1 MKNAGNDVHIVFA
14 VDKNYAPF
22 VIPVM
27 HQLHKFD
34 TKCDSI
40 QIVVAEDVENSSRD
54 LLISKGKE
62 FGFEVKVVE
71 TNILNKLREKKIVK
85 DRTHVSYFTYVKLF
99 LPELLPSLDQVLYLD
114 VDILIR
120 EPINDLLNWKL
131 KSPVGAVI
139 ELGRNGK
146 MLFNSNRQHYFN
158 AGVLRMSLHKC
169 REIALME
176 KAEEILI
183 EKGGSFEFQDQD
195 VLNII
200 LKNRIDPLPNTFNVF
215 HDNIS
220 ISPKLDILNNPAI
233 VHFNGPDKPWK
244 DEVKNNFAQEWRSHL
259 VNSGGNLSVLGIT
272 SSPEKS
278 RIDFAAIISEIRF
291 SPLGT
296 KLRQSLP
303 YFIKKS
309 INSIIYWLY
318 KISRRNNQVFLD
330 ALFSDAPMPAAEDG
344 IEIPDR
350 ELVPTNDS
358 GTLKQESTTK
368 NLPQPIKNI
377 ENRNT
382 DDRLI
387 FVVSQARSGSNA
399 IMEYISKLNVTLINA
414 GELFIGTN
422 HAPEISRIAG
432 ERYAS
437 LKAFDWEG
445 KKKEFKD
452 WPDVIRAHKEHQEI
466 TDSKASHLL
475 DELLADIPNSKNIF
489 VVKMFPD
496 QLSTKKF
503 NEILYTYKPRVIV
516 LKRRMVF
523 SFISALKA
531 RISKSFTHGDNS
543 SIQISLEEKEVKNYI
558 NRTDEWFSNVE
569 SGIVEL
575 GLQSL
580 IISYE
585 GFFDSGVD
593 VRNVSE
599 FINKRVEVDFSLDAS
614 VIKLPIQDRRSD
626 NSLAEVFSQFAEF
639 PRDLQKEFVRYPGND
654 NSKIERRGEVG
665 FHSKDQPTPVHFLHI
680 NKCAGSEIGRYAQFI
695 NENNSNYTVKTHGHD
710 VNLKSLPQNELYF
723 FSIRDPITR
732 FVSAFYSRKRKGRPR
747 YDSEWSEDEAIAFS
761 NFDQANFLAESLYK
775 LGSAG
780 EKAVTAMKSIGGA
793 NVKQIDWFANQ
804 EDFLNLRP
812 PVHIIRQEHFDNDLS
827 VLFRKLGIENNFGL
841 KRDPVLS
848 HENNYEGT
856 PPLSEL
862 AIANLKIWYAQDI
875 EFYKM
880 CSDWIE
886 KHSS

>member
-330 ALFSDAPMPAAEDG
+330 ALFSDAHVTAIETG
-344 IEIPDR
+344 IEGPN
-350 ELVPTNDS
+350 ELNEVA
-358 GTLKQESTTK
+358 LEEESK
-368 NLPQPIKNI
+368 PLQDLPPLELDNSEKLVFI
-377 ENRNT
+377 
-382 DDRLI
+382 
-387 FVVSQARSGSNA
+387 VSRARSGTNA
-399 IMEYISKLNVTLINA
+399 LQDVMSGFHSEIVLAE
-414 GELFIGTN
+414 ELFGIYWTK
-422 HAPEISRIAG
+422 EISQILKPK
-432 ERYAS
+432 YAW
-437 LKAFDWEG
+437 LEPFNW
-445 KKKEFKD
+445 KEVNSARLMPPEKIVDQYNSFR
-452 WPDVIRAHKEHQEI
+452 DVI
-466 TDSKASHLL
+466 DSEALNI
-475 DELLADIPNSKNIF
+475 LADLLESLSTQQKTLVIKI
-489 VVKMFPD
+489 FPD
-496 QLSTKKF
+496 QLSLQKF
-503 NEILYTYKPRVIV
+503 HEILEIYRPKIIV
-516 LKRRMVF
+516 LKRRMIF
-523 SFISALKA
+523 SYISHLKA
-531 RISKSFTHGDNS
+531 VVHHHFYGQDNS
-543 SIQISLEEKEVKNYI
+543 DVDISFNENEIESYIANSDAWFNNIKNVARQLKLKSVDI
-558 NRTDEWFSNVE
+558 T
-569 SGIVEL
+569 
-575 GLQSL
+575 
-580 IISYE
+580 YE
-585 GFFDSGVD
+585 GLFETGKD
-593 VRNVSE
+593 
-599 FINKRVEVDFSLDAS
+599 IS
-614 VIKLPIQDRRSD
+614 VIERFMNESVETNPSDSTERKKTAIQDRRHD
-626 NSLAEVFSQFAEF
+626 NFLVDVIDQYLLLPAKLQM
-639 PRDLQKEFVRYPGND
+639 DLLRYPGN
-654 NSKIERRGEVG
+654 
-665 FHSKDQPTPVHFLHI
+665 
-680 NKCAGSEIGRYAQFI
+680 
-695 NENNSNYTVKTHGHD
+695 
-710 VNLKSLPQNELYF
+710 
-723 FSIRDPITR
+723 
-732 FVSAFYSRKRKGRPR
+732 
-747 YDSEWSEDEAIAFS
+747 
-761 NFDQANFLAESLYK
+761 
-775 LGSAG
+775 
-780 EKAVTAMKSIGGA
+780 
-793 NVKQIDWFANQ
+793 NQ
-804 EDFLNLRP
+804 
-812 PVHIIRQEHFDNDLS
+812 
-827 VLFRKLGIENNFGL
+827 
-841 KRDPVLS
+841 
-848 HENNYEGT
+848 
-856 PPLSEL
+856 
-862 AIANLKIWYAQDI
+862 
-875 EFYKM
+875 
-880 CSDWIE
+880 
-886 KHSS
+886 